1 MGKVALIS
9 GGIDS
14 IVAALLAGTE
24 DTLPIFVDYG
34 QNSRKRERECAEIL
48 AKRYFEHELIRIDMR
63 WYKKFVSPP
72 LCDDK
77 NTLSGHDRDIA
88 YAPFRNSLFIMVA
101 SAIAEANGCRQIV
114 VGSHFLDTVYPD
126 NSPEYVE
133 AMNRLLDIAGK
144 SQMTIRLVAPV
155 MDMKKVDIIRAGQ
168 GLGIPFEHTW
178 SCYSSNKMP
187 CETCLNCNDRR
198 KAFDEAG
205 TVTPSEIL
213 VNRTTGGKVDMN
225 DWKRL
230 SDEAQAKKLA
240 EEEEKERVL
249 LEQEAQSQEVLQVLQ
264 SMGMCKKITRKD
276 VKEAIKNRGNYLTRS
291 NSEMK
296 KALEHDQKRDRE
308 LMYLLLPFID
318 DLVSARDSGVF
329 QCFIF
334 NNSPPGKGAAG
345 SVTVTGID
353 ENGNSFVI
361 ASASY

>member
-1 MGKVALIS
+1 LGKVALIS

-24 DTLPIFVDYG
+24 NTLPIFVDYG

-72 LCDDK
+72 LCDGK
-77 NTLSGHDRDIA
+77 NALSGHDRDIA

-101 SAIAEANGCRQIV
+101 SAIAEANECRQIV

-168 GLGIPFEHTW
+168 GLGVPFEHTW

-205 TVTPSEIL
+205 TVNPSEFL
-213 VNRTTGGKVDMN
+213 VNMTSGGKVDMQ

-230 SDEAQAKKLA
+230 SDEVQAAKLA
-240 EEEEKERVL
+240 EEEERKRVL
-249 LEQEAQSQEVLQVLQ
+249 LEQEAQSKEVLQVLQ

-276 VKEAIKNRGNYLTRS
+276 VKEANKNVFNPQRNNILK
-291 NSEMK
+291 N
-296 KALEHDQKRDRE
+296 DQKRDRK
-308 LMYLLLPFID
+308 LMYLLLSFMD

-329 QCFIF
+329 QRFF
-334 NNSPPGKGAAG
+334 FGNSPPGKGDAG
-345 SVTVTGID
+345 KLTVTGID

-361 ASASY
+361 ARASYK